1 MPRAEPTEKIR
12 KLEENRARI
21 NAEIQRVKGR
31 AQQEERKR
39 ETRRKILAGAMVFDR
54 VARGEVSEQRFKAD
68 IDRFLERDQDR
79 ALFGLSPRPVE

>member
-31 AQQEERKR
+31 
-39 ETRRKILAGAMVFDR
+39 GA
-54 VARGEVSEQRFKAD
+54 ARGAETGDAAEDSGGGDGV
-68 IDRFLERDQDR
+68 
-79 ALFGLSPRPVE
+79 